1 MKLNIKKVI
10 IIVLA
15 ILLFLILGAV
25 ILTIFNRH
33 EMKVSEQSMSRRHDQ
48 ILENPDPEDIIG
60 LSSVNLSVDEEKEI
74 KEIIKKEYNG
84 QWKYCC
90 TGDDS
95 EIKELY
101 LLNRYQLFKQ
111 EVEVETE
118 FEFDRRCRE
127 ERDITQKEMSYF
139 SKNIRFSKFREYRDL
154 DDRVGVIASFGGIY
168 YAPFIKESQN
178 KAPFSFDIG
187 IITSYG
193 KNNYF
198 LFKKVNNQ
206 WKIERKLFPTMKH
219 FFDETLIIQQLLEQ
233 KNNETPEVEITE
245 S

>member
-1 MKLNIKKVI
+1 MKLNTKKVI
-10 IIVLA
+10 VIA
-15 ILLFLILGAV
+15 TLLFLVLGIV

-33 EMKVSEQSMSRRHDQ
+33 EMKVGEQSMSRRHDQ
-48 ILENPDPEDIIG
+48 IPENPDPEDIVG
-60 LSSVNLSVDEEKEI
+60 LSSVKLSANEEKEI

-84 QWKYCC
+84 QWKYCR

-95 EIKELY
+95 EIEEELY
-101 LLNRYQLFKQ
+101 LPDIYQLFKQ
-111 EVEVETE
+111 EIEVETE
-118 FEFDRRCRE
+118 FEFDKRCRE
-127 ERDITQKEMSYF
+127 ERDITQKEMDYF
-139 SKNIRFSKFREYRDL
+139 SKNIKFSKFRKYRDL
-154 DDRVGVIASFGGIY
+154 DDRVGVIVSFGGIY

-193 KNNYF
+193 KSNYF

-219 FFDETLIIQQLLEQ
+219 FFNEASTIQQLLEQ
-233 KNNETPEVEITE
+233 KNNETPEMEITE